1 VVYRVDSFDDIRK
14 LLGFAH
20 ITSSSGSCYDP
31 PSHVYLVFLFIV
43 SGGFFIPI
51 IRRLRLTLAKMN

>member
-1 VVYRVDSFDDIRK
+1 GNGLMNIDKLPPMNLLSGPRVVYRVDSFDEHQI

-31 PSHVYLVFLFIV
+31 PS
-43 SGGFFIPI
+43 
-51 IRRLRLTLAKMN
+51 